1 MKILIVDDDHDLL
14 EALGLGLQLQWQ
26 GIELVTATDGEAAME
41 RFFDETPD
49 VVMLDVGLGTESRR

>member
-26 GIELVTATDGEAAME
+26 GIEVVTATDGEAALEHYTEMK
-41 RFFDETPD
+41 T
-49 VVMLDVGLGTESRR
+49 VTVKLG